1 MYLKFYFFSN
11 IKNGGESKVS
21 HLLKFTQYRILSPQ
35 LLKILTV
42 TPLYILKLS
51 ERELCKNAKKK
62 RFTAV

>member
-11 IKNGGESKVS
+11 IKNGGESKGS
-21 HLLKFTQYRILSPQ
+21 HLLKFAQYRILSPQ

-51 ERELCKNAKKK
+51 ERELCKNAKK

>member
-11 IKNGGESKVS
+11 IKNGGESKGS

-51 ERELCKNAKKK
+51 ERELC
-62 RFTAV
+62 